1 MENIYSELKLFLM
14 VFTRVSI
21 ILFMMPFF
29 NLRTAP
35 PILKAGLSLI
45 LSIIIYFSIN
55 KNKISI
61 PLDNIEFIF
70 SIIKEIFIG
79 FIISL
84 TIILFFEAIRIA
96 GQYMGFQIGFSIT
109 NILDPYYGNQQ
120 SILASFIYF
129 TAFVLFLCLNGH
141 HILLKSLVDSFY
153 ILSFGNLNVGK
164 GIFDLVLY
172 YSSEMFRISIKIASP
187 VLGMIL
193 LTHIIFAIITRV
205 IPQMNIMIVA
215 FPIQIIIGLIFFGLS
230 FHILSRFMEVY
241 TINVQKIIYDTLNI
255 INKGS

>member
-1 MENIYSELKLFLM
+1 MENIYPELKLFLV

-29 NLRTAP
+29 NLRTTP

-45 LSIIIYFSIN
+45 LSIIIYLSID
-55 KNKISI
+55 KNRISI
-61 PLDNIEFIF
+61 PLNDLEFVF

-79 FIISL
+79 LIISL

-129 TAFVLFLCLNGH
+129 TAFVLFLCINGH
-141 HILLKSLVDSFY
+141 HILLKTLVDSFY
-153 ILSFGNLNVGK
+153 ILSFGNLNVRK
-164 GIFDLVLY
+164 DIFDLVLY
-172 YSSEMFRISIKIASP
+172 YSSEMFKISIKIASP
-187 VLGMIL
+187 VLGIIL
-193 LTHIIFAIITRV
+193 LTHIIFAIITKV

-215 FPIQIIIGLIFFGLS
+215 FPIQIIIGLIFFALS
-230 FHILSRFMEVY
+230 FYILSRFMEGY
-241 TINVQKIIYDTLNI
+241 ILNIKKIIYDTLLI
-255 INKGS
+255 IR